1 MKTPK
6 SFATLSQKENFKTKF
21 AEIVANNEALNG
33 KYSIQFFDTAAK
45 SNYAFSNLNG
55 KSINIMEHLSVEEL
69 EQYRVLKNHWQ

>member
-6 SFATLSQKENFKTKF
+6 TFATVSQKENFREKF
-21 AEIVANNEALNG
+21 AEIVAQNEALKN
-33 KYSIQFFDTAAK
+33 KYNIQFFDTAAK

-69 EQYRVLKNHWQ
+69 EQYRVLKNQWQ